1 MYSQAV
7 IANGAPVYPEA
18 FAPEPAGIWSQLR
31 RRKLVFAVAAA
42 TAAALVAGAYFLL
55 PKYYMADA
63 AVTVSPPQQLL
74 GTAQS
79 AELEKLGDEADLQTQ
94 LLVINSP
101 RLLGEILTSPEIAG
115 ALRSECEA
123 QQSLSWPA
131 RIKNA
136 VGLGDTCD
144 ELLGT
149 SEAGVEWLK
158 QHLQVSV
165 AGRSRVID
173 VGYRS
178 VLPQV
183 ASQVANAL
191 TAAYLQDKQSE
202 VSGSRE
208 TAVKWLREELTSR
221 GNDLR
226 DSEVAIENYRRTHG
240 LERGQQAP
248 IASEQLSQLAKELAT
263 AEASKADAAAALDQL
278 GPDPKNLERA
288 VQSGPVLNSHTISE
302 LRVRQAA
309 VGAQIAHL
317 AATWG
322 DRSPVLA
329 SLRQQE
335 LAIVGQIQN
344 ETARIAASIRQQYA
358 NANQEVA
365 TLDQQVDA
373 LKRTVGTAGN
383 AEAAISAMVQS
394 AQVQREIY
402 LDLAKKANDL
412 ETERR
417 VMTGDA
423 ELVNYADVPLHVWF
437 PKPIIFGALGLIL
450 ALGSGTGAAMLWD
463 RKDQSVRTTG
473 SLSAAVGAPV
483 LARIPEAPSADTV
496 SRLAVL
502 GTKPS
507 ALQDA
512 IRTLYASC
520 VLLPRGESPRTV
532 LITSAEPDEGK
543 TFITLNLA
551 AFAAAA
557 GKRVLVV
564 ENDMRQPSMGR
575 LLKLPPGKGL
585 ADLLCGRASL
595 ADVVL
600 HDARNRFDIIPAGR
614 PVLNS
619 TELAASPAMQHLI
632 ETAVSHYD
640 LVLFDSPPS
649 LVMMDARLLVSRMDR
664 VLFCARWGH
673 SPLVTVAEGIKGVQ
687 DAGGHIAGLV
697 LNRVRPSEYKLYEGV
712 PDPGFEAYIAPSR
725 T

>member
-1 MYSQAV
+1 MYNQAV
-7 IANGAPVYPEA
+7 ITKGAPAYPETLA
-18 FAPEPAGIWSQLR
+18 SESAGIWSQLR
-31 RRKLVFAVAAA
+31 RRKFVFTVVA
-42 TAAALVAGAYFLL
+42 TTVAALVAGAYFLL
-55 PKYYMADA
+55 PKYYMAMS
-63 AVTVSPPQQLL
+63 AVTVSPPQQIL
-74 GTAQS
+74 GTS
-79 AELEKLGDEADLQTQ
+79 APGELEKLGDEADLQTQ
-94 LLVINSP
+94 LEVISSP
-101 RLLGEILTSPEIAG
+101 RLLGQILTSADIAG
-115 ALRSECEA
+115 ALRNECEV
-123 QQSLSWPA
+123 QQSVSWSA

-136 VGLGDTCD
+136 VGLGNTCD

-149 SEAGVEWLK
+149 TEEGVEWLK
-158 QHLQVSV
+158 QHLSVSV

-183 ASQVANAL
+183 AAQVANAL
-191 TAAYLQDKQSE
+191 TAAYLQDKQAE

-208 TAVKWLREELTSR
+208 TAVKWLRDELARR

-248 IASEQLSQLAKELAT
+248 IASEQLSELAKQLAA
-263 AEASKADAAAALDQL
+263 AEARKADAAAALDQL
-278 GPDPKNLERA
+278 GPDPKNLNRA
-288 VQSGPVLNSHTISE
+288 LQTGAVLNSHTISE

-309 VGAQIAHL
+309 IGAQIAHL

-322 DRSPVLA
+322 ERSPVLA

-335 LAIVGQIQN
+335 ASIVGQIQS
-344 ETARIAASIRQQYA
+344 ETARIAASIRQQYS

-373 LKRTVGTAGN
+373 LKRTVGNAGN

-412 ETERR
+412 ETQRR

-423 ELVNYADVPLHVWF
+423 ELVNYAEVPIHVWF

-463 RKDQSVRTTG
+463 RKDQSVRTSG
-473 SLSAAVGAPV
+473 SLSAAVGTPV
-483 LARIPEAPSADTV
+483 LARIPEAPSADDV
-496 SRLAVL
+496 SRLTVL
-502 GTKPS
+502 GSKPS

-520 VLLPRGESPRTV
+520 LLLPRGEAPRTV
-532 LITSAEPDEGK
+532 LVTSSEPDEGK
-543 TFITLNLA
+543 TFVTLNLA

-575 LLKLPPGKGL
+575 LLKLQPGKGL
-585 ADLLCGRASL
+585 ADLLCGRANFKE
-595 ADVVL
+595 VVL
-600 HDARNRFDIIPAGR
+600 HDERNGFDIIPAGK

-619 TELAASPAMQHLI
+619 TELAGSAAMQHLI
-632 ETAVSHYD
+632 ETAVSQYD

-649 LVMMDARLLVSRMDR
+649 LVMMDARLLVSQMDR
-664 VLFCARWGH
+664 VLFCARWGY
-673 SPLVTVAEGIKGVQ
+673 SPLVTVAEGIRGVQ
-687 DAGGHIAGLV
+687 EAGGQIAGLV

-712 PDPGFEAYIAPSR
+712 PEPGFEAYITPSR